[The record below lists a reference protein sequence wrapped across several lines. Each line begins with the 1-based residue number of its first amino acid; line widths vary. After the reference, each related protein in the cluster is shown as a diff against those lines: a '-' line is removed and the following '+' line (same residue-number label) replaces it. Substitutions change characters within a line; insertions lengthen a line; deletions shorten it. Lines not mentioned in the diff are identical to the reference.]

1 MQMSS
6 CLEKVSQLA
15 QTENALFPSSS
26 IVNNSFHP
34 GVVTK
39 ASCQSWDPALLYLS
53 TQNALNLRASR
64 PVIHTPPE
72 LNASDPALSNF
83 ESWVC
88 RIKKVIYMN
97 GCQEFVVYDV

>member
-1 MQMSS
+1 MSS

-15 QTENALFPSSS
+15 ETENALFLSSS

-34 GVVTK
+34 GV
-39 ASCQSWDPALLYLS
+39 AHESLLSELGSCTSLPLS
-53 TQNALNLRASR
+53 KNALNLRASR

-83 ESWVC
+83 ESRVC